1 MVARECNN
9 GGSWNLS
16 FVMYSDRVMACHL
29 LQSIFWCE
37 RKKVLKETGLIEFQF
52 SHAVMFLP
60 PLVWL
65 TLKKHRFSATFLSS
79 CCSRITATMICL
91 LHHPSIHNHTAWDLF
106 TQTCNWTWMHS
117 LLLLVVSPA
126 WQPINITQ
134 QQSRGLSSLRKLHC
148 FIYFN

>member
-1 MVARECNN
+1 MVAL
-9 GGSWNLS
+9 GIFPSWCILICYKVS
-16 FVMYSDRVMACHL
+16 FGVR
-29 LQSIFWCE
+29 E
-37 RKKVLKETGLIEFQF
+37 RKSVKETGLIEFQF

-60 PLVWL
+60 SLVWL

-79 CCSRITATMICL
+79 WRSKITATMMCL
-91 LHHPSIHNHTAWDLF
+91 LHHPSIHNHTEWDLF

-126 WQPINITQ
+126 WQPIITQ
-134 QQSRGLSSLRKLHC
+134 QQSRGLSSLRKLHG